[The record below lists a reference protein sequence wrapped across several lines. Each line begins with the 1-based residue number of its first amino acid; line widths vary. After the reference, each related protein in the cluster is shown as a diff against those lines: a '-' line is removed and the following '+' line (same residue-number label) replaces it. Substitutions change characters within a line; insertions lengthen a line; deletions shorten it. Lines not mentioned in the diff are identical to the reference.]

1 MLRKP
6 VRSRSFIARCIA
18 DLFIPVLS
26 ASSRSLG
33 SFSPGRSSPES
44 IFAFIFS
51 KKHSFAEGTLI
62 FSNAIYRY
70 RLCVLVID

>member
-33 SFSPGRSSPES
+33 SFSPGRSSPEY
-44 IFAFIFS
+44 FHLYAL

-70 RLCVLVID
+70 RLCRLVID